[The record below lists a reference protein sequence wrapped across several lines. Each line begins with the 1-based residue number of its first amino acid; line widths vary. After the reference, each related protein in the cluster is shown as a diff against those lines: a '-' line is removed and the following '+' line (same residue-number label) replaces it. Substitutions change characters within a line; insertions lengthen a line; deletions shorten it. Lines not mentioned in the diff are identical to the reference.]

1 MSVPVVP
8 SKPVSVPVV
17 ASKRLNPFG
26 CLIHPFDGFYAVK
39 EEGKGSLLASGAIIL
54 VFFIATIFK
63 RQSTGYTFNH
73 ADLSALNIWLI
84 AAKTLVLYAL
94 WVAGN
99 WAVATWMDGEGK
111 AKQIGIVSAY
121 ALIPYVAA
129 IIVSTLLSKVL
140 VQEEGMFLGYITS
153 VAMIWSAVLMF
164 IGMLIIHDY
173 GAVKTLQSIA
183 LTFAAMGIV
192 VFLAVLFY
200 TLFQQVYV
208 FIYTIYNELL
218 FRL

>member
-1 MSVPVVP
+1 MSASAVS
-8 SKPVSVPVV
+8 SK
-17 ASKRLNPFG
+17 KLNPFRS
-26 CLIHPFDGFYAVK
+26 LLHPFDSFYSVK
-39 EEGKGSLLASGAIIL
+39 EEGKGSLLASCIIVF
-54 VFFIATIFK
+54 VFFIASIFK
-63 RQSTGYTFNH
+63 RQSTGYTFNY
-73 ADLSALNIWLI
+73 ADLSALNVWLI
-84 AAKTLVLYAL
+84 SAKTVVLYAL

-111 AKQIGIVSAY
+111 ARQIAVVSAY
-121 ALIPYVAA
+121 AIIPYVTAV
-129 IIVSTLLSKVL
+129 IVSTLLSRVL
-140 VQEEGMFLGYITS
+140 VQEEGMFLGYLTT

-164 IGMLIIHDY
+164 IGLLTIHDY

-192 VFLAVLFY
+192 IFLAVLFY

-208 FIYTIYNELL
+208 FIYTVYNEML

>member
-1 MSVPVVP
+1 MSATSAS
-8 SKPVSVPVV
+8 SK
-17 ASKRLNPFG
+17 KLNPLS
-26 CLIHPFDGFYAVK
+26 CLLHPFDGFYSVK
-39 EEGKGSLLASGAIIL
+39 EEGKGSVLASCFIVL
-54 VFFIATIFK
+54 VFFIAAVFK
-63 RQSTGYTFNH
+63 RQSTGYTFNL
-73 ADLSALNIWLI
+73 ADLSALNVWLI
-84 AAKTLVLYAL
+84 AAKTIVLYAL

-111 AKQIGIVSAY
+111 AVQIGIVSAY
-121 ALIPYVAA
+121 ALIPYVAS
-129 IIVSTLLSKVL
+129 IILSTLLSKAL
-140 VQEEGMFLGYITS
+140 VQEEGMFLGYITT

-164 IGMLIIHDY
+164 IGMLTIHDY
-173 GAVKTLQSIA
+173 GAVKTLQSFA

-192 VFLAVLFY
+192 IFLAVLFY